1 MIKYNLKCHNNHEF
15 ESWFSNS
22 SEFDNLKK
30 KKLLECI
37 FCTSKKINKSIMA
50 PMVSGTRENNQEYP
64 KNFDKIIRNEKN
76 KLLELRKYVEK
87 NFEFVGD
94 DFSRKVR
101 EVFYDKKSKKTIYG
115 TTTAEERKELE
126 EEGIDLFSIHWVN
139 KDN

>member
-94 DFSRKVR
+94 DF
-101 EVFYDKKSKKTIYG
+101 KK
-115 TTTAEERKELE
+115 
-126 EEGIDLFSIHWVN
+126 
-139 KDN
+139 